1 MNHPMP
7 YPEAGQDSNDSAR
20 ATFLKILRDKRQA
33 VERLNAR
40 LYRRGNVLTLLTVI
54 ASAVATVLTAAP
66 AIGGARLTQ
75 ALGSAGP
82 DSPSWRILCG
92 LAAICSGLAAIATNL
107 HRHYDI
113 SARLAKTEA
122 SAARLEAL
130 DVQVDLGACSVP
142 DALGQYQKILAD
154 TPHV

>member
-7 YPEAGQDSNDSAR
+7 HPEAGQDGPGAR

-33 VERLNAR
+33 VDRLNSR
-40 LYRRGNVLTLLTVI
+40 LYRRGNFLTLLTVI
-54 ASAVATVLTAAP
+54 ASALATVLTAAP

-75 ALGSAGP
+75 ALGSIGP

-130 DVQVDLGACSVP
+130 DVQVDLGACPVP

-154 TPHV
+154 TPHL